1 MGCVSTGRDTGRTG
15 RGISLQW
22 LVALAIVLGML
33 LLGAALAWQG
43 YRGIRQTLVAAAG
56 DTAQQVGKTIDERAR
71 RLIDPVQ
78 SSIRLLAHNPAAH
91 TQAQRLER
99 LPQLVETLNANRMLS
114 AAYMG
119 YPSGDFLLV
128 RRLRDPQLLQRFAA
142 PPGTAFL
149 VQRVIR
155 GEGGVVQGE
164 WRYYDQAL
172 NLLQAQ
178 AKPEYRYDPRTRPW
192 FAEASAQPATV
203 LTPPYVFFTT
213 REIGL
218 TLAQR
223 SVDAETVIGMDVSVN
238 DLASETQGLRITP
251 GTEIAVLDDQGN
263 VVAYPDLQRVI
274 VHEGQGVR
282 LSRISELN
290 IASLQHLYADLPS
303 GTQAQPYQVDGQTWY
318 GMRIPLTS
326 LAGQDLQVLIAVP
339 GHELLAG
346 ARQVL
351 FEQLLWTLAL
361 MAVLL
366 VLGGV
371 LGRRIVRPLKVLA
384 EQVQG
389 LASFDFS
396 REVGVKSQ
404 VSEVRELSHVLSR
417 MAGTIRGFQAIT
429 LTLSRER
436 DLARM
441 LDGVLAHLV
450 HAAGVEAGVVYLFDA
465 EHALLRLAAACRGEQ
480 YPGELAVDEGAR
492 RTLAAAVTQALGLDE
507 RSQAVV
513 LKDRSQAL
521 LGILVLQLDEAQAR
535 DQLGQPFRQFVEELS
550 GVAAVAIET
559 RQLAEAQQRLMDA
572 MIKLLADAIDAKS
585 PYTGGHCERVPQLA
599 QMLLDQVVAAD
610 SGPYASFS
618 MTEAERYEFRVAAW
632 LHDCGKVTSPE
643 YVVDKATKL
652 ETLYNRIHEVRMR
665 FEVLWR
671 DAELAYWQGLASG
684 ADPQVLQAALAH
696 SQAQLQNDFAF
707 VAQANIGGEFMQDA
721 DIERLQQI
729 SQQRWQR
736 HFDNRLGISRD
747 EAQRYTGV
755 PQPALPVD
763 EPLLADRPEHRVP
776 WGERK
781 PPVTKGDPCNQWGF
795 DMRLPAHASNHGE
808 LYNLSIRRGT
818 LNDEERFKINEHI
831 VQTIIMLSSLP
842 FPRQMRRVPAIAGNH
857 HEKLDGSGYPR
868 RLGEHDLGIAERVM
882 AIADIFEALTA
893 ADRPYKPP
901 KTLSES
907 VKILVFMARDRHID
921 GQLLTLFLSS
931 GVYRQY
937 AEQFLRAE
945 QIDEVDVPYWLAQ
958 MRCPA

>member
-1 MGCVSTGRDTGRTG
+1 MGCVSNGRAAGNAG

-43 YRGIRQTLVAAAG
+43 YHGIRQTLVAAAG
-56 DTAQQVGKTIDERAR
+56 DSAQQIGKTIDERAR

-78 SSIRLLAHNPAAH
+78 SSIRLLAHNPAAQ
-91 TQAQRLER
+91 TPAQRLER
-99 LPQLVETLNANRMLS
+99 LPQLVETLDANRMLS

-128 RRLRDPQLLQRFAA
+128 RRLRDPQVLQRFAA
-142 PPGTAFL
+142 PPGSAFL
-149 VQRVIR
+149 VQSVSR
-155 GEGGVVQGE
+155 EGGAVQGE
-164 WRYYDQAL
+164 WRFYDHAL
-172 NLLQAQ
+172 NLLQAR

-192 FAEASAQPATV
+192 FVEASAQPTTV
-203 LTPPYVFFTT
+203 LTHPYVFFTT

-218 TLAQR
+218 TMAQR
-223 SVDAETVIGMDVSVN
+223 SVDGGAVIGMDVSVD
-238 DLASETQGLRITP
+238 DLVSETQGLRMTP
-251 GTEIAVLDDQGN
+251 GTEIVVVDDQGS

-274 VHEGQGVR
+274 VHEGQAVR
-282 LSRISELN
+282 LSRVGELG
-290 IASLQHLYADLPS
+290 IPSLEHLYANLS
-303 GTQAQPYQVDGQTWY
+303 QGTRPHPYQVDGQTWY
-318 GMRIPLTS
+318 GMRVQLTN

-346 ARQVL
+346 ARKVL
-351 FEQLLWTLAL
+351 LEQLLWTAVLIS
-361 MAVLL
+361 VLL

-371 LGRRIVRPLKVLA
+371 IGRRIGRPLRLLA

-389 LASFDFS
+389 LAGFDFS
-396 REVGVKSQ
+396 REVGVRSR
-404 VSEVRELSHVLSR
+404 VSEVRELSRVLGR
-417 MAGTIRGFQAIT
+417 MSGTIRSFQAIT

-436 DLARM
+436 DLERM
-441 LDGVLAHLV
+441 LDGVLTHLV
-450 HAAGVEAGVVYLFDA
+450 EAAGANAGVVYLFDA

-480 YPGELAVDEGAR
+480 YPGELAVDETAQQH
-492 RTLAAAVTQALGLDE
+492 LATAVTQALGLPE
-507 RSQAVV
+507 HSLALV
-513 LKDRSQAL
+513 LNDRSQAL
-521 LGILVLQLDEAQAR
+521 LGILVLQLGDGPAHEQA
-535 DQLGQPFRQFVEELS
+535 GQPFRSFVAELS

-559 RQLAEAQQRLMDA
+559 RQLVEAQQRLLDA

-599 QMLLDQVVAAD
+599 QMLLDQAVAAET
-610 SGPYASFS
+610 GPYASFS
-618 MTEAERYEFRVAAW
+618 MSAAERYEFHVAAW

-671 DAELAYWQGLASG
+671 DAELVYWQGLASG
-684 ADPQVLQAALAH
+684 DDQQALQATLAR
-696 SQAQLQNDFAF
+696 SQAQLQDDFAF

-729 SQQRWQR
+729 GRRCWQR

-747 EAQRYTGV
+747 EAERFADM
-755 PQPALPVD
+755 PPPALPVD
-763 EPLLADRPEHRVP
+763 EPLLADRPEHFVP
-776 WGERK
+776 WGPRK
-781 PPVTKGDPCNQWGF
+781 PPVAKDDPRNRWGF
-795 DMRLPAHASNHGE
+795 DMRLPAYASNHGE
-808 LYNLSIRRGT
+808 LYNLAIRRGT

-842 FPRQMRRVPAIAGNH
+842 FPRQLKRVPDIAGNH
-857 HEKLDGSGYPR
+857 HEKMDGSGYPR
-868 RLGEHDLGIAERVM
+868 RLGEQDLGVAERVM

-893 ADRPYKPP
+893 ADRPYKAP

-907 VKILVFMARDRHID
+907 VKILVGMARGGHID
-921 GQLLTLFLSS
+921 GQLLELFLSS

-937 AEQFLRAE
+937 AERFLRAE
-945 QIDEVDVPYWLAQ
+945 QIDEVDVAYWLEQ

>member
-1 MGCVSTGRDTGRTG
+1 MGCVSNGRAAGNAG

-43 YRGIRQTLVAAAG
+43 YHGIRQTLVAAAG
-56 DTAQQVGKTIDERAR
+56 DSAQQIGKTIDERAR
-71 RLIDPVQ
+71 RLIDPVH
-78 SSIRLLAHNPAAH
+78 SSIRLLAHNPAAQ
-91 TQAQRLER
+91 TPAQRLER
-99 LPQLVETLNANRMLS
+99 LPQLVETLDANRMLS
-114 AAYMG
+114 AAYIG
-119 YPSGDFLLV
+119 YPSGEFLLV
-128 RRLRDPQLLQRFAA
+128 RRLRDPQMLQRFAA

-149 VQRVIR
+149 VQSVSR
-155 GEGGVVQGE
+155 EGGAVQGE
-164 WRYYDQAL
+164 WRFYDRSL

-192 FAEASAQPATV
+192 FVEASAQPTTV
-203 LTPPYVFFTT
+203 LTHPYVFFTT

-218 TLAQR
+218 TMAQR
-223 SVDAETVIGMDVSVN
+223 SLDGGAVIGMDVSVD
-238 DLASETQGLRITP
+238 DLASETQGLRMTP
-251 GTEIAVLDDQGN
+251 GTEIVVIDDQGS

-274 VHEGQGVR
+274 VHEGQAVR
-282 LSRISELN
+282 LSRIAELG
-290 IASLQHLYADLPS
+290 IPSLEHLYADLPQ
-303 GTQAQPYQVDGQTWY
+303 GTRPQPYQVDGQTWY
-318 GMRIPLTS
+318 GMRVQLTN

-346 ARQVL
+346 ARKVL
-351 FEQLLWTLAL
+351 LEQLLWTAAL
-361 MAVLL
+361 ISVLL

-371 LGRRIVRPLKVLA
+371 LGRRIGRPLRLLA

-389 LASFDFS
+389 LAGFDFS
-396 REVGVKSQ
+396 REVGVRSR
-404 VSEVRELSHVLSR
+404 VSEVRELSRVLSR
-417 MAGTIRGFQAIT
+417 MSGTIRSFQAIT
-429 LTLSRER
+429 LTLSSER
-436 DLARM
+436 DLERM
-441 LDGVLAHLV
+441 LDGVLTHLV
-450 HAAGVEAGVVYLFDA
+450 EAAGGSAGVVYLFDA
-465 EHALLRLAAACRGEQ
+465 EHALLRLAAACHGEQ
-480 YPGELAVDEGAR
+480 YPGELAVDETAQQH
-492 RTLAAAVTQALGLDE
+492 LATAVSQALGLHE
-507 RSQAVV
+507 GTLALV
-513 LKDRSQAL
+513 LNDRSQAL
-521 LGILVLQLDEAQAR
+521 LGILILQLGDGHVHEQA
-535 DQLGQPFRQFVEELS
+535 GQPLRSFVAELS

-559 RQLAEAQQRLMDA
+559 RQLAEAQQRLLDA

-599 QMLLDQVVAAD
+599 QMLLDQAVAAET
-610 SGPYASFS
+610 GPYASFN
-618 MTEAERYEFRVAAW
+618 MTAAERYEFHVAAW

-684 ADPQVLQAALAH
+684 GDRQALQATLVR
-696 SQAQLQNDFAF
+696 SQAQLQDDFAF

-729 SQQRWQR
+729 GQRLWQR

-747 EAQRYTGV
+747 ELERFADV
-755 PQPALPVD
+755 PPPALPVD
-763 EPLLADRPEHRVP
+763 EPLLADRPEHCVP
-776 WGERK
+776 WGPRK
-781 PPVTKGDPCNQWGF
+781 PPVAKDDPRNRWGF
-795 DMRLPAHASNHGE
+795 DMRLPACASNYGE
-808 LYNLSIRRGT
+808 LYNLAIRRGT

-842 FPRQMRRVPAIAGNH
+842 FPRQLKRVPDIAGNH
-857 HEKLDGSGYPR
+857 HEKMDGSGYPR
-868 RLGEHDLGIAERVM
+868 RLGEQDLGIAERVM

-893 ADRPYKPP
+893 ADRPYKAP

-907 VKILVFMARDRHID
+907 VKILVGMARGGHID
-921 GQLLTLFLSS
+921 GQLLELFLSS

-937 AEQFLRAE
+937 AERFLRAE
-945 QIDEVDVPYWLAQ
+945 QIDEVDVAYWLGQ